1 MMRRKISVILIVV
14 ICFLLQSTLFSALSF
29 ASISPNLLI
38 VVVSSFGFMRG
49 RKEGMWIGLFCG
61 VLMDIFFGEIPG
73 FYTLIS
79 VDRVCER
86 NVSESFLS
94 GWYQTSDDPDLRKWL
109 RIEFS
114 NLSASFP
121 SKKKDPFRVLS
132 VPYHDTGDGLYFSNY
147 NRTLFYNTEDQQTPR
162 NDWKKEC
169 SKICL
174 IR

>member
-1 MMRRKISVILIVV
+1 MRRKISVILIVV

-73 FYTLIS
+73 FYTLLYLLIGY
-79 VDRVCER
+79 VNGMFRKV
-86 NVSESFLS
+86 F
-94 GWYQTSDDPDLRKWL
+94 YQASDDPDFRKWL

-162 NDWKKEC
+162 NNWKKEC

>member
-1 MMRRKISVILIVV
+1 MRRKISVILIVV
-14 ICFLLQSTLFSALSF
+14 ICFLMQSTLFSALSF

-73 FYTLIS
+73 FYTLLYLLIGY
-79 VDRVCER
+79 VNGMFRKVFYPDDIK
-86 NVSESFLS
+86 LPMILIL
-94 GWYQTSDDPDLRKWL
+94 GSDFVL
-109 RIEFS
+109 
-114 NLSASFP
+114 NLAIYASFP

-162 NDWKKEC
+162 NN
-169 SKICL
+169 
-174 IR
+174 

>member
-1 MMRRKISVILIVV
+1 MRRKISVILIVV
-14 ICFLLQSTLFSALSF
+14 ICFLMQSTLFSALSF

-73 FYTLIS
+73 FYTLLYLLIGYVNGMFRKVFYPDDIKLPMILILGS
-79 VDRVCER
+79 DFVLNLAIYLLR
-86 NVSESFLS
+86 FL
-94 GWYQTSDDPDLRKWL
+94 PR
-109 RIEFS
+109 
-114 NLSASFP
+114 
-121 SKKKDPFRVLS
+121 KKDPFRVLS

-162 NDWKKEC
+162 ND
-169 SKICL
+169 
-174 IR
+174 